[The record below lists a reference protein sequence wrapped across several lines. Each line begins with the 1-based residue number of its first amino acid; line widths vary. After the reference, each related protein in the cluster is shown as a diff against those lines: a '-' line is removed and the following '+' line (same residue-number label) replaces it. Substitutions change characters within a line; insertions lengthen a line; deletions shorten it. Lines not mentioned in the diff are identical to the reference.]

1 MAGVESQLL
10 DRTLMLNARSS
21 LGTGVVRA
29 STGPAS
35 SVTRRFA
42 MSCRAQASAGGL
54 RHLGAVEAAALD
66 TALMSDKHGFSID
79 QLMELAG
86 LSVASAVAEV
96 YSPARVLLFCGP
108 GNNGG
113 DGLVAAR
120 HLHHFGFKPT
130 VCYPRGGRSSRP
142 SSCLYS
148 GLVKQLEALAIP
160 FLEVEQALELDAD
173 VVIDAMFGFS
183 FKGEPRPPFDSILAR
198 LAGADDGPPIVSV
211 DIPSGWQVEQREIGD
226 REKLIRPDMLV
237 SLTAPKVCARLF
249 QGRHHYLGGR
259 FVPPEIKEA
268 FKLDLPAYPGTSQCV
283 RIG

>member
-1 MAGVESQLL
+1 MSESHP
-10 DRTLMLNARSS
+10 RPRPNARA
-21 LGTGVVRA
+21 TNHDDV
-29 STGPAS
+29 
-35 SVTRRFA
+35 
-42 MSCRAQASAGGL
+42 SCRAQSSAGGL

-96 YSPARVLLFCGP
+96 YNPLPPHPAPARVLLFCGP

-120 HLHHFGFKPT
+120 HLHHFGFTPI

-183 FKGEPRPPFDSILAR
+183 FKGDPRPPFDSILAR

-249 QGRHHYLGGR
+249 RGRHHYLGGR